1 MKSVCSRSENGK
13 VLICIQQLLCVELSN
28 QNIKMGW
35 FSDTIINHTEIS
47 TLEIR
52 IVAGAT
58 VIFVVVLLVY
68 LCLHVHGKF
77 TKSKMR
83 ETAQREIRL
92 NNINNV

>member
-1 MKSVCSRSENGK
+1 
-13 VLICIQQLLCVELSN
+13 
-28 QNIKMGW
+28 MGW

-68 LCLHVHGKF
+68 MCLHVHGKF
-77 TKSKMR
+77 AKSKMR
-83 ETAQREIRL
+83 ETAQREIRMNNL
-92 NNINNV
+92 NDSRV